1 MSNPNL
7 ILIQGETVK
16 LPTKYGN
23 FELTVFKETTSKLE
37 HIVLLK
43 RNSKTKGTWLT
54 RVHSACATGDLFGS
68 LRCDCGEQLAKSL
81 QLIEKNGKGIVIYLM
96 QEGRGIGL
104 LNKIKA
110 YKLQENG
117 MDTVEANLH
126 LGFKP
131 DERSYNIAASILKSL
146 NISEINLLT
155 NNPDKIEKLEENGI
169 HIKKRIPLKITPNIH
184 NIKYFET
191 KVLKMGHL

>member
-1 MSNPNL
+1 MSSLNL

-23 FELTVFKETTSKLE
+23 FELTAFKETTSKLE

-43 RNSKTKGTWLT
+43 GNSKTEGTWLT

-68 LRCDCGEQLAKSL
+68 LRCDCGEQLEKSL
-81 QLIEKNGKGIVIYLM
+81 QLIEENGKGIVIYLM

-104 LNKIKA
+104 LNKVKA

-131 DERSYNIAASILKSL
+131 DERSYDKSHPMFT
-146 NISEINLLT
+146 I
-155 NNPDKIEKLEENGI
+155 
-169 HIKKRIPLKITPNIH
+169 
-184 NIKYFET
+184 
-191 KVLKMGHL
+191 

>member
-1 MSNPNL
+1 MNTTLLNL
-7 ILIQGETVK
+7 IKGERVK
-16 LPTKYGN
+16 LPTKFGD
-23 FELTVFKETTSKLE
+23 FELIVFKDKESGLE
-37 HIVLLK
+37 HIAII
-43 RNSKTKGTWLT
+43 KGTSNLKGDWLT

-68 LRCDCGEQLAKSL
+68 LRCDCGEQLARSL
-81 QLIEKNGKGIVIYLM
+81 QLIEKNGKGILIYLM

-117 MDTVEANLH
+117 MDTVDANLK

-131 DERSYNIAASILKSL
+131 DERNYDIAASILKTL

-155 NNPDKIEKLEENGI
+155 NNPDKVLKLEENGI
-169 HIKKRIPLKITPNIH
+169 QIKKRVPLKITPNTH

-191 KVLKMGHL
+191 KVSKMGHL

>member
-1 MSNPNL
+1 MSSTKL
-7 ILIQGETVK
+7 TLIQGEKVK

-23 FELTVFKETTSKLE
+23 FELIVFKEKEAKLE
-37 HIVLLK
+37 HIALLK
-43 RNSKTKGTWLT
+43 GNSKIKGDWLT

-81 QLIEKNGKGIVIYLM
+81 QLIEKNGKGVLIYLM

-110 YKLQENG
+110 YKLQEAG
-117 MDTVEANLH
+117 MDTVEANVH
-126 LGFKP
+126 LGYKP
-131 DERSYNIAASILKSL
+131 DERNYDIAALILEAL
-146 NISEINLLT
+146 NIGEINLLT
-155 NNPDKIEKLEENGI
+155 NNPDKVIKLEENGI
-169 HIKKRIPLKITPNIH
+169 QIKNRIPLKITPNAH

>member
-1 MSNPNL
+1 MHNL
-7 ILIQGETVK
+7 DLIQGEKVK

-23 FELTVFKETTSKLE
+23 FDLIVFKEEKSDLE
-37 HIVLLK
+37 HIAILK
-43 RNSKTKGTWLT
+43 GNSKSKGNWLT
-54 RVHSACATGDLFGS
+54 RIHSACATGDLFGS

-104 LNKIKA
+104 MNKIKA
-110 YKLQENG
+110 YKLQEDG

-126 LGFKP
+126 LGFKS
-131 DERSYNIAASILKSL
+131 DERNYDIAASILKAL
-146 NISEINLLT
+146 NISEIDLLT
-155 NNPDKIEKLEENGI
+155 NNPDKIVKLEENGI
-169 HIKKRIPLKITPNIH
+169 QITQRVPLKIKPNSH

-191 KVLKMGHL
+191 KISKMGHL